1 MSNTD
6 ILLRLLAAFVIG
18 AALGLNR
25 DLHKKSAGVRTIGLV
40 CIASAMVVMAAGGAG
55 PGQPGFAE
63 VTRIIQGVL
72 TGVGFIGAGVI
83 VRGSGEGDVHGLTTA
98 AVIWL
103 AAGFGVLCGMGAWIE
118 VVVAIAL
125 VFVLLV
131 GGGPIERLAHRVLRG
146 SNTGAGDPPHGGD
159 AAA

>member
-1 MSNTD
+1 MSNVD
-6 ILLRLLAAFVIG
+6 ILLRLLAAFAIG
-18 AALGLNR
+18 AALGINR
-25 DLHKKSAGVRTIGLV
+25 DLHRKAAGVRTIGLV
-40 CIASAMVVMAAGGAG
+40 SIASAMMVMAAGGAG

-83 VRGSGEGDVHGLTTA
+83 VRGSGEGQVHGLTTA

-103 AAGFGVLCGMGAWIE
+103 AAGFGVLCGLGAWTE
-118 VVVAIAL
+118 VAVGIAL

-131 GGGPIERLAHRVLRG
+131 GGGPAERFISRALHGARD
-146 SNTGAGDPPHGGD
+146 GAGDPPHGGD
-159 AAA
+159 AST